1 MGLSLQKNY
10 AEKEKRYTIIFVTFH
25 CGQLYLI
32 RDIGMDTT
40 QSIRQQ
46 ILVVGSSNTDMVIK
60 AAHLPRPGETILG
73 GTFFMNPGGKGAN
86 QAVAIARLGGPV
98 TFICKT
104 GSDIFG
110 HQSQQL
116 FEEEGIN
123 TSYIFSDSEHP
134 SGVALIT
141 VDETA
146 ENCIVVA
153 SGANANLM
161 PSDLARAE
169 EAIEQADLVLMQLE
183 IPMETVCYVADL
195 AWEKGKKVILNPA
208 PAHPLSAELLRRLYL
223 ITPNETEAEMIS
235 GVKITDD
242 SSACEAARV
251 LSGMGVQNVIITLG
265 SKGALIYCDGKS
277 EIVPAWK
284 VEAVDTTAAGDVFN
298 GALTV
303 ALSEG
308 RDLKEAARFACKAS
322 AISVTR
328 VGAQS
333 SAPYRNE
340 VDIFG

>member
-1 MGLSLQKNY
+1 M
-10 AEKEKRYTIIFVTFH
+10 E
-25 CGQLYLI
+25 
-32 RDIGMDTT
+32 TT
-40 QSIRQQ
+40 QTAGRK

-60 AAHLPRPGETILG
+60 ARHLPRPGETILG
-73 GTFFMNPGGKGAN
+73 GSFFMNPGGKGAN
-86 QAVAIARLGGPV
+86 QAVTIARLGGQV

-141 VDETA
+141 VDDNA

-153 SGANANLM
+153 SGANANLL
-161 PSDLARAE
+161 PSDLNKAD
-169 EAIEQADLVLMQLE
+169 EAIAEADLILMQLE
-183 IPMETVCYVADL
+183 IPMETVEYVAEQGHRL
-195 AWEKGKKVILNPA
+195 GKKVILNPA
-208 PAHPLSAELLRRLYL
+208 PAHPLSPSLLKHLYM

-235 GVKITDD
+235 GIKITDEA
-242 SSACEAARV
+242 SAIEAAKV
-251 LSGMGVQNVIITLG
+251 LVGMGVQNVIITLG
-265 SKGALIYCDGKS
+265 SKGALAYCDKDV
-277 EIVPAWK
+277 EMVPALK

-308 RDLKEAARFACKAS
+308 RSLPEAVRFACKAS

-340 VDIFG
+340 VDIF

>member
-1 MGLSLQKNY
+1 
-10 AEKEKRYTIIFVTFH
+10 
-25 CGQLYLI
+25 
-32 RDIGMDTT
+32 MDTT
-40 QSIRQQ
+40 QTSRRQ

-86 QAVAIARLGGPV
+86 QAVAIARLGGSV

-123 TSYIFSDSEHP
+123 TSYVFSDSGNP

-141 VDETA
+141 VDEKA

-153 SGANANLM
+153 SGANANLL
-161 PSDLARAE
+161 PSDLAKAE
-169 EAIEQADLVLMQLE
+169 EAIEQADLILMQLE
-183 IPMETVCYVADL
+183 VPMETVCFVADI
-195 AWEKGKKVILNPA
+195 AWQKGKKVILNPA
-208 PAHPLSAELLRRLYL
+208 PAHPLPADLLRHLYL
-223 ITPNETEAEMIS
+223 ITPNETEAEMIT
-235 GVKITDD
+235 GVKITDE
-242 SSACEAARV
+242 SSAGEAARL
-251 LSGMGVQNVIITLG
+251 LSEMGVQHVIITLG
-265 SKGALIYCDGKS
+265 SKGALIYSDGKA
-277 EIVPAWK
+277 EMVPALK

-303 ALSEG
+303 ALSEV
-308 RDLKEAARFACKAS
+308 RSLKEAARFACKAS

>member
-1 MGLSLQKNY
+1 
-10 AEKEKRYTIIFVTFH
+10 
-25 CGQLYLI
+25 
-32 RDIGMDTT
+32 MDTT
-40 QSIRQQ
+40 QTSRRQ

-123 TSYIFSDSEHP
+123 TSYVFSDSGNP

-141 VDETA
+141 VDEKA

-153 SGANANLM
+153 SGANANLL
-161 PSDLARAE
+161 PSDLEKAE
-169 EAIEQADLVLMQLE
+169 EAIERADLVLMQLE
-183 IPMETVCYVADL
+183 VPMETVCFVADI
-195 AWEKGKKVILNPA
+195 AWQKGKKVILNPA
-208 PAHPLSAELLRRLYL
+208 PAHPLPVDLLRHLYL
-223 ITPNETEAEMIS
+223 ITPNETEAEMIT
-235 GVKITDD
+235 GVKITDE
-242 SSACEAARV
+242 SSAGEAARA
-251 LSGMGVQNVIITLG
+251 LSGMGVQHVIITLG
-265 SKGALIYCDGKS
+265 SKGALIYSNGKS
-277 EIVPAWK
+277 EMVPALK

-308 RDLKEAARFACKAS
+308 RSLKEAARFACKAS

>member
-1 MGLSLQKNY
+1 
-10 AEKEKRYTIIFVTFH
+10 
-25 CGQLYLI
+25 
-32 RDIGMDTT
+32 MDTT
-40 QSIRQQ
+40 QISRRQ
-46 ILVVGSSNTDMVIK
+46 ILVVGSCNTDMVIK

-86 QAVAIARLGGPV
+86 QAVAIARLGGSV

-123 TSYIFSDSEHP
+123 TSYVFSDSGNP

-141 VDETA
+141 VDEKA

-153 SGANANLM
+153 SGANANLL
-161 PSDLARAE
+161 PSDLEKAE
-169 EAIEQADLVLMQLE
+169 EAIERADLVLMQLE
-183 IPMETVCYVADL
+183 VPMETVCFVADI
-195 AWEKGKKVILNPA
+195 AWQKGKKVILNPA
-208 PAHPLSAELLRRLYL
+208 PAHPLPADLLRHLYL
-223 ITPNETEAEMIS
+223 ITPNETEAEMIT
-235 GVKITDD
+235 GVKITDE
-242 SSACEAARV
+242 SSAGEAARA
-251 LSGMGVQNVIITLG
+251 LSGMGVQHVIITLG
-265 SKGALIYCDGKS
+265 SKGALIYSNGKA
-277 EIVPAWK
+277 EMVPALK
-284 VEAVDTTAAGDVFN
+284 VAAVDTTAAGDVFN

-308 RDLKEAARFACKAS
+308 RSLKEAARFACKAS

-340 VDIFG
+340 VDIFD

>member
-1 MGLSLQKNY
+1 M
-10 AEKEKRYTIIFVTFH
+10 E
-25 CGQLYLI
+25 
-32 RDIGMDTT
+32 TT
-40 QSIRQQ
+40 QTAGRK

-60 AAHLPRPGETILG
+60 ARHLPRPGETILG
-73 GTFFMNPGGKGAN
+73 GSFFMNPGGKGAN
-86 QAVAIARLGGPV
+86 QAVTIARLGGQV

-141 VDETA
+141 VDENA

-153 SGANANLM
+153 SGANANLL
-161 PSDLARAE
+161 PSDLNKAD
-169 EAIEQADLVLMQLE
+169 EAIAEADLILMQLE
-183 IPMETVCYVADL
+183 IPMETVEYVAEQGHRL
-195 AWEKGKKVILNPA
+195 GKKVILNPA
-208 PAHPLSAELLRRLYL
+208 PAHPLSPSLLKHLYM

-235 GVKITDD
+235 GIKITDET
-242 SSACEAARV
+242 SAIEAAKV
-251 LSGMGVQNVIITLG
+251 LVGMGVQNVIITLG
-265 SKGALIYCDGKS
+265 SKGALAYCDKDV
-277 EIVPAWK
+277 EMVPALK

-308 RDLKEAARFACKAS
+308 RSLPEAVRFACKAS

-340 VDIFG
+340 VDIF

>member
-1 MGLSLQKNY
+1 
-10 AEKEKRYTIIFVTFH
+10 
-25 CGQLYLI
+25 
-32 RDIGMDTT
+32 MDTT
-40 QSIRQQ
+40 QTSRRQ

-86 QAVAIARLGGPV
+86 QAVAIARLGGSV

-123 TSYIFSDSEHP
+123 TSYVFSDSGNP

-141 VDETA
+141 VDEKA

-153 SGANANLM
+153 SGANANLL
-161 PSDLARAE
+161 PSDLAKAE
-169 EAIEQADLVLMQLE
+169 EAIEQADLILMQLE
-183 IPMETVCYVADL
+183 VPMETVCFVADI
-195 AWEKGKKVILNPA
+195 AWQKGKKVILNPA
-208 PAHPLSAELLRRLYL
+208 PAHPLPTDLLRHLYL
-223 ITPNETEAEMIS
+223 ITPNETEAEMIT
-235 GVKITDD
+235 GVKITDE
-242 SSACEAARV
+242 SSAGEAARL
-251 LSGMGVQNVIITLG
+251 LSEMGVQHVIITLG
-265 SKGALIYCDGKS
+265 SKGALIYCDGKA
-277 EIVPAWK
+277 EMVPALK

-308 RDLKEAARFACKAS
+308 RSLKEAARFACKAS

>member
-1 MGLSLQKNY
+1 M
-10 AEKEKRYTIIFVTFH
+10 E
-25 CGQLYLI
+25 
-32 RDIGMDTT
+32 TT
-40 QSIRQQ
+40 QTAGRK

-60 AAHLPRPGETILG
+60 ARHLPRPGETILG
-73 GTFFMNPGGKGAN
+73 GSFFMNPGGKGAN
-86 QAVAIARLGGPV
+86 QAVTIARLGGQV

-141 VDETA
+141 VDENA

-153 SGANANLM
+153 SGANANLL
-161 PSDLARAE
+161 PSDLNKAD
-169 EAIEQADLVLMQLE
+169 EAIAEADLILMQLE
-183 IPMETVCYVADL
+183 IPMETVEYVAEQGHRL
-195 AWEKGKKVILNPA
+195 GKKVILNPA
-208 PAHPLSAELLRRLYL
+208 PAHPLSPSLLKHLYM

-235 GVKITDD
+235 GIKITDEA
-242 SSACEAARV
+242 SAIEAAKV
-251 LSGMGVQNVIITLG
+251 LVGMGVQNVIITLG
-265 SKGALIYCDGKS
+265 SKGALAYCDKNV
-277 EIVPAWK
+277 EMVPALK

-308 RDLKEAARFACKAS
+308 RSLPEAVRFACKAS

-333 SAPYRNE
+333 SVPYRNE
-340 VDIFG
+340 VDIF

>member
-1 MGLSLQKNY
+1 
-10 AEKEKRYTIIFVTFH
+10 
-25 CGQLYLI
+25 
-32 RDIGMDTT
+32 MDTT
-40 QSIRQQ
+40 QLVRRK
-46 ILVVGSSNTDMVIK
+46 ILVVGSTNTDMVIK
-60 AAHLPRPGETILG
+60 ARHLPRPGETILG

-86 QAVAIARLGGPV
+86 QAVAAARLGAPV

-141 VDETA
+141 VDEQA

-153 SGANANLM
+153 SGANANLL
-161 PSDLARAE
+161 PVDLAKVE
-169 EAIEQADLVLMQLE
+169 EAIEHADLILMQLE
-183 IPMETVCYVADL
+183 IPMETVEYVVGKGACL
-195 AWEKGKKVILNPA
+195 GKKVILNPA
-208 PAHPLSAELLRRLYL
+208 PAHPLSAGLLKKLYL

-235 GVKITDD
+235 GVKITDEV
-242 SSACEAARV
+242 SAVEAARV
-251 LSGMGVQNVIITLG
+251 LSEMGVQNVIITLG
-265 SKGALIYCDGKS
+265 SKGALAYCEGNVDF
-277 EIVPAWK
+277 VPALK

-303 ALSEG
+303 ALAEG
-308 RDLKEAARFACKAS
+308 RSLTEAVRFACKAS

-328 VGAQS
+328 AGAQS

>member
-1 MGLSLQKNY
+1 
-10 AEKEKRYTIIFVTFH
+10 
-25 CGQLYLI
+25 
-32 RDIGMDTT
+32 MDTT
-40 QSIRQQ
+40 QTSKRQ

-123 TSYIFSDSEHP
+123 TSYVFSDSGNP

-141 VDETA
+141 VDEKA

-153 SGANANLM
+153 SGANANLL
-161 PSDLARAE
+161 PSDLEKAE
-169 EAIEQADLVLMQLE
+169 EAIERADLVLMQLE
-183 IPMETVCYVADL
+183 VPMETVCFVADI
-195 AWEKGKKVILNPA
+195 AWQKGKKVILNPA
-208 PAHPLSAELLRRLYL
+208 PAHPLPADLLRHLYL
-223 ITPNETEAEMIS
+223 ITPNETEAEMIT
-235 GVKITDD
+235 GVKITDE
-242 SSACEAARV
+242 SSAGEAARA
-251 LSGMGVQNVIITLG
+251 LSGMGVQHVIITLG
-265 SKGALIYCDGKS
+265 SKGALIYSNGKA
-277 EIVPAWK
+277 EMVPALK

-308 RDLKEAARFACKAS
+308 RSLKEAAGSLARLRLS
-322 AISVTR
+322 R
-328 VGAQS
+328 
-333 SAPYRNE
+333 
-340 VDIFG
+340 

>member
-1 MGLSLQKNY
+1 
-10 AEKEKRYTIIFVTFH
+10 
-25 CGQLYLI
+25 
-32 RDIGMDTT
+32 MDTT
-40 QSIRQQ
+40 QTSRQQ

-123 TSYIFSDSEHP
+123 TSYVFSDSGNP

-141 VDETA
+141 VDEKA

-153 SGANANLM
+153 SGANANLL
-161 PSDLARAE
+161 PSDLAKAE
-169 EAIEQADLVLMQLE
+169 EAIEQADLILMQLE
-183 IPMETVCYVADL
+183 VPMETVCFVADI
-195 AWEKGKKVILNPA
+195 AWQKGKKVILNPA
-208 PAHPLSAELLRRLYL
+208 PAHPLPADLLRHLYL
-223 ITPNETEAEMIS
+223 ITPNETEAEMIT
-235 GVKITDD
+235 GVKITDE
-242 SSACEAARV
+242 SSAGEAARV
-251 LSGMGVQNVIITLG
+251 LAGMGVQHVIITLG
-265 SKGALIYCDGKS
+265 SKGALIYSDGKA
-277 EIVPAWK
+277 EMVPALK

-308 RDLKEAARFACKAS
+308 RSLKEAARFACKAS

>member
-1 MGLSLQKNY
+1 
-10 AEKEKRYTIIFVTFH
+10 
-25 CGQLYLI
+25 
-32 RDIGMDTT
+32 MDTT
-40 QSIRQQ
+40 QTSRRQ

-123 TSYIFSDSEHP
+123 TSYVFSDSGNP

-141 VDETA
+141 VDEKA

-153 SGANANLM
+153 SGANANLL
-161 PSDLARAE
+161 PSDLEKAE
-169 EAIEQADLVLMQLE
+169 EAIERADLVLMQLE
-183 IPMETVCYVADL
+183 VPMETVCFVADI
-195 AWEKGKKVILNPA
+195 AWQKGKKVILNPA
-208 PAHPLSAELLRRLYL
+208 PAHPLPVDLLRHLYL
-223 ITPNETEAEMIS
+223 ITPNETEAEMIT
-235 GVKITDD
+235 GVKITDE
-242 SSACEAARV
+242 SSAAEAARA
-251 LSGMGVQNVIITLG
+251 LSGMGVQHVIITLG
-265 SKGALIYCDGKS
+265 SKGALIYSNGKA
-277 EIVPAWK
+277 EMVPALK

-308 RDLKEAARFACKAS
+308 RSLKEAAGSLARLRLS
-322 AISVTR
+322 R
-328 VGAQS
+328 
-333 SAPYRNE
+333 
-340 VDIFG
+340 

>member
-1 MGLSLQKNY
+1 
-10 AEKEKRYTIIFVTFH
+10 
-25 CGQLYLI
+25 
-32 RDIGMDTT
+32 MDTT
-40 QSIRQQ
+40 QTSRRQ

-123 TSYIFSDSEHP
+123 TSYVFSDSGNP

-141 VDETA
+141 VDEKA

-153 SGANANLM
+153 SGANANLL
-161 PSDLARAE
+161 PSDLEKAE
-169 EAIEQADLVLMQLE
+169 EAIERADLVLMQLE
-183 IPMETVCYVADL
+183 VPMETVCFVADI
-195 AWEKGKKVILNPA
+195 AWQKGKKVILNPA
-208 PAHPLSAELLRRLYL
+208 PAHPLPADLLRHLYL
-223 ITPNETEAEMIS
+223 ITPNETEAEMIT
-235 GVKITDD
+235 GVKITDE
-242 SSACEAARV
+242 SSAGEAARA
-251 LSGMGVQNVIITLG
+251 LSGMGVQHVIITLG
-265 SKGALIYCDGKS
+265 SKGALIYSNGKA
-277 EIVPAWK
+277 EMVPALK
-284 VEAVDTTAAGDVFN
+284 VAAVDTTAAGDVFN

-308 RDLKEAARFACKAS
+308 RSLKEAARFACKAS

>member
-1 MGLSLQKNY
+1 
-10 AEKEKRYTIIFVTFH
+10 
-25 CGQLYLI
+25 
-32 RDIGMDTT
+32 MDTT
-40 QSIRQQ
+40 QTSRRQ
-46 ILVVGSSNTDMVIK
+46 ILVVGSSNTDMVVK

-123 TSYIFSDSEHP
+123 TSYVFSDSGNP

-141 VDETA
+141 VDEKA

-153 SGANANLM
+153 SGANANLL
-161 PSDLARAE
+161 PSDLEKAE
-169 EAIEQADLVLMQLE
+169 EAIERADLVLMQLE
-183 IPMETVCYVADL
+183 VPMETVCFVADI
-195 AWEKGKKVILNPA
+195 AWQKGKKVILNPA
-208 PAHPLSAELLRRLYL
+208 PAHPLPVDLLRHLYL
-223 ITPNETEAEMIS
+223 ITPNETEAEMIT
-235 GVKITDD
+235 GVKITDE
-242 SSACEAARV
+242 SSAGEAARA
-251 LSGMGVQNVIITLG
+251 LSGMGVQHVIITLG
-265 SKGALIYCDGKS
+265 SKGALIYSNGKA
-277 EIVPAWK
+277 EMVPALK

-308 RDLKEAARFACKAS
+308 RSLKEAARFACKAS

>member
-1 MGLSLQKNY
+1 
-10 AEKEKRYTIIFVTFH
+10 
-25 CGQLYLI
+25 
-32 RDIGMDTT
+32 MDTT
-40 QSIRQQ
+40 QTSRRQ

-123 TSYIFSDSEHP
+123 TSYVFSDSGNP

-141 VDETA
+141 VDEKA

-153 SGANANLM
+153 SGANANLL
-161 PSDLARAE
+161 PSDLEKAE
-169 EAIEQADLVLMQLE
+169 EAIERADLVLMQLE
-183 IPMETVCYVADL
+183 VPMETVCFVADI
-195 AWEKGKKVILNPA
+195 AWQKGKKVILNPA
-208 PAHPLSAELLRRLYL
+208 PAHPLPVDLLRHLYL
-223 ITPNETEAEMIS
+223 ITPNETEAEMIT
-235 GVKITDD
+235 GVKITDE
-242 SSACEAARV
+242 SSAGEAARA
-251 LSGMGVQNVIITLG
+251 LSGMGVQHVIITLG
-265 SKGALIYCDGKS
+265 SKGALIYSNGKT
-277 EIVPAWK
+277 EMVPALK

-308 RDLKEAARFACKAS
+308 RSLKEAARFACKAS

>member
-1 MGLSLQKNY
+1 
-10 AEKEKRYTIIFVTFH
+10 
-25 CGQLYLI
+25 
-32 RDIGMDTT
+32 
-40 QSIRQQ
+40 
-46 ILVVGSSNTDMVIK
+46 
-60 AAHLPRPGETILG
+60 
-73 GTFFMNPGGKGAN
+73 
-86 QAVAIARLGGPV
+86 
-98 TFICKT
+98 
-104 GSDIFG
+104 
-110 HQSQQL
+110 
-116 FEEEGIN
+116 
-123 TSYIFSDSEHP
+123 
-134 SGVALIT
+134 
-141 VDETA
+141 
-146 ENCIVVA
+146 
-153 SGANANLM
+153 
-161 PSDLARAE
+161 
-169 EAIEQADLVLMQLE
+169 MQLE

>member
-1 MGLSLQKNY
+1 
-10 AEKEKRYTIIFVTFH
+10 
-25 CGQLYLI
+25 
-32 RDIGMDTT
+32 MDTT

-86 QAVAIARLGGPV
+86 QAVTIARLGGPV

-123 TSYIFSDSEHP
+123 ISYIFSDSEYP

-141 VDETA
+141 VDEKA

-161 PSDLARAE
+161 PSDLARVE

-235 GVKITDD
+235 GVKITDE

>member
-1 MGLSLQKNY
+1 
-10 AEKEKRYTIIFVTFH
+10 
-25 CGQLYLI
+25 
-32 RDIGMDTT
+32 MDTT
-40 QSIRQQ
+40 QTSRQQ

-123 TSYIFSDSEHP
+123 TSYVFSDSENP

-141 VDETA
+141 VDEKA

-153 SGANANLM
+153 SGANANLL
-161 PSDLARAE
+161 PSDLAKAE

-183 IPMETVCYVADL
+183 VPMETVRFVANI
-195 AWEKGKKVILNPA
+195 AWQKGKKVILNPA
-208 PAHPLSAELLRRLYL
+208 PAHPLPADLLRHLYL
-223 ITPNETEAEMIS
+223 ITPNETEAEMIT
-235 GVKITDD
+235 GVKITDEA
-242 SSACEAARV
+242 SAGEAARV
-251 LSGMGVQNVIITLG
+251 LAGMGVQHVIITLG
-265 SKGALIYCDGKS
+265 SKGALIYSDGKA
-277 EIVPAWK
+277 EMVPALK

-308 RDLKEAARFACKAS
+308 RSLKEAARFACKAS

>member
-1 MGLSLQKNY
+1 
-10 AEKEKRYTIIFVTFH
+10 
-25 CGQLYLI
+25 
-32 RDIGMDTT
+32 MDTT
-40 QSIRQQ
+40 QTSRRQ

-123 TSYIFSDSEHP
+123 TSYVFSDSGNP

-141 VDETA
+141 VDEKA

-153 SGANANLM
+153 SGANANLL
-161 PSDLARAE
+161 PSDLEKAE
-169 EAIEQADLVLMQLE
+169 EAIERADLVLMQLE
-183 IPMETVCYVADL
+183 VPMETVCFVADI
-195 AWEKGKKVILNPA
+195 AWQKGKKVILNPA
-208 PAHPLSAELLRRLYL
+208 PAHPLPVDLLRHLYL
-223 ITPNETEAEMIS
+223 ITPNETEAEMIT
-235 GVKITDD
+235 GVKITDE
-242 SSACEAARV
+242 SSAGEAARA
-251 LSGMGVQNVIITLG
+251 LSGMGVQHVIITLG
-265 SKGALIYCDGKS
+265 SKGALIYSNGKA
-277 EIVPAWK
+277 EMVPGLK

-308 RDLKEAARFACKAS
+308 RSLKEAARFACKAS